1 MFRWIFVLIAVFFC
15 TCKTTSQVEEKT
27 EKVGFSAPKVALKK
41 ANKFADSK
49 YLRDMSVLDFP
60 TNQPPHKRK
69 DVLVVTPDMAY
80 DSWRGLLFKNKNIR
94 YFLITPGDY
103 RKWGDLRPQ
112 FSGTAKQPY
121 IFRYYDPKAAQP
133 YDTAHPAKRKI
144 QGKEA
149 VLERFQFNGVSHWV
163 MRGLTF
169 RGQATEKDGKY
180 GGMYSCLLGGSNHN
194 IIDYCLVEQ
203 VVWGNAIRINNGS
216 HNSVQRCVIRDKIE
230 GFTGDNVGVTIDAT
244 VGEKARDNRV
254 VDCEI
259 YNVTDAVQLVYQVRM
274 GRNAPIT
281 GEVPGTIIDNND
293 MYITK
298 KLYTHK
304 DGQELACAE
313 NGIDVKVGTA
323 SFVDKDK
330 IRLINN
336 RIWGYRTTDPTCSG
350 SSNGS
355 AIEIHRNASN
365 ILVENNIIFDVPRGV
380 GVAGKSTQF
389 PEEDVSH
396 ITVRNN
402 ILYNINST
410 ADNSGFAFVAY
421 SDAQFIENTVKKAK
435 YYLTVPYD
443 VASVFNNNLVIDI
456 EQKIPNDKRVKC
468 SFEQNNWVKGKTLLK
483 KDKALLQDNKK
494 NRASKITQQAD
505 FEDFIFYVK
514 RWTKP
519 ERITIPQVLNRE

>member
-1 MFRWIFVLIAVFFC
+1 MIRWIFVLIIVSFGA
-15 TCKTTSQVEEKT
+15 CKTTSQVKKVEN
-27 EKVGFSAPKVALKK
+27 VGFSAPKVALKK

-49 YLRDMSVLDFP
+49 YRRDMSMLDFSA
-60 TNQPPHKRK
+60 NQPPHKRK
-69 DVLVVTPDMAY
+69 DVMVVTPDLGY
-80 DSWRGLLFKNKNIR
+80 DWRGLLYKNPDIR

-103 RKWGDLRPQ
+103 RKWGDLRPMY
-112 FSGTAKQPY
+112 SGTAEQPY
-121 IFRYYDPKAAQP
+121 IFRYYNPKAAQP
-133 YDTAHPAKRKI
+133 YNTAHPVKRKI

-163 MRGLTF
+163 MHGLTF
-169 RGQATEKDGKY
+169 RGQATEKDGKH
-180 GGMYSCLLGGSNHN
+180 GGMYSCFWGGSNHN

-203 VVWGNAIRINNGS
+203 VVWGNAIRISDGS

-230 GFTGDNVGVTIDAT
+230 GFTGDNIGVTIDAT
-244 VGEKARDNRV
+244 VGKKARDNRV

-259 YNVTDAVQLVYQVRM
+259 YNVTDAVQLVYQVKM

-298 KLYTHK
+298 KLYRYK

-313 NGIDVKVGTA
+313 NGIDIKVGTA
-323 SFVDKDK
+323 SLADKDK
-330 IRLINN
+330 VRIINN
-336 RIWGYRTTDPTCSG
+336 RIWGYRTTDQTCSG
-350 SSNGS
+350 VSNGT
-355 AIEIHRNASN
+355 AIGIHRNASN

-389 PEEDVSH
+389 PGDNVSH

-421 SDAQFIENTVKKAK
+421 SDAQFTENTVKKTK
-435 YYLTVPYD
+435 YYLLTPSD
-443 VASVFNNNLVIDI
+443 VLSVFNNNLVIDA

-468 SFEQNNWVKGKTLLK
+468 SFEQNSWVKGKTLLK
-483 KDKALLQDNKK
+483 EDNALQNNTK
-494 NRASKITQQAD
+494 NRTSKITQQAD
-505 FEDFIFYVK
+505 LGDFIFYVK

-519 ERITIPQVLNRE
+519 ERIIIPKVLNQ